1 MTPVPPPPDITAL
14 PPFGS
19 GLRVGIFGGS
29 FNPIHDGHRLVAEQC
44 LKRLALDAVWLLVSP
59 GNPLKDHSE
68 LAPLEARVRAAR
80 ELTANPRIHVT
91 GVEAVHNFRYTVD
104 TLDWLVAAC
113 PDTRFVW
120 IMGADNLSQFDRWER
135 WQDIAAL
142 MPIAVYARPGSSFR
156 ATVSKAAIALK
167 KFRLPEEAAETLAD
181 RKPPAWI
188 YLHGITSQQS
198 SSAIRASRNALQSD
212 PAN

>member
-1 MTPVPPPPDITAL
+1 MTTLPPDITAL

-19 GLRVGIFGGS
+19 GLRVGLFGGS

-44 LKRLALDAVWLLVSP
+44 LKRLNLDAVWLLVTP
-59 GNPLKDHSE
+59 GNPLKDNGD
-68 LAPLEARVRAAR
+68 LPPLEARVRAAR

-91 GVEAVHNFRYTVD
+91 GVEAVHRFHYTVD

-113 PDTRFVW
+113 PDTNFVW

-142 MPIAVYARPGSSFR
+142 MPIAVYARPGSTFR

-167 KFRLPEEAAETLAD
+167 KHRLPEEAAETLATS
-181 RKPPAWI
+181 KPPAWV
-188 YLHGITSQQS
+188 YLHGITSPQS
-198 SSAIRASRNALQSD
+198 SSAIRARRQARQSD